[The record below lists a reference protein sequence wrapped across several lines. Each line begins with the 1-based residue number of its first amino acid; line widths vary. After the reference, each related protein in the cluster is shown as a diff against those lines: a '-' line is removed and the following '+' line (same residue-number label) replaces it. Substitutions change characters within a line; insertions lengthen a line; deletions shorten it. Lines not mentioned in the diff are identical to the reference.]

1 VLKNFLACV
10 LHLAAIKVQIK
21 RVETST
27 LNELHIQTDSFRNKS
42 IILSKVSRGGAVNF
56 LAIRKSY
63 LQITASFPAPIPPQD
78 DIFFL
83 THILKVNFSFLPAV
97 NGIISKKRH

>member
-1 VLKNFLACV
+1 MFCVSRDRDIGVKIESNEYKRAGSSRAIAKYSGSLPRQEYNFDSWAKSFLA
-10 LHLAAIKVQIK
+10 
-21 RVETST
+21 E
-27 LNELHIQTDSFRNKS
+27 E
-42 IILSKVSRGGAVNF
+42 F

-63 LQITASFPAPIPPQD
+63 LQITASFPAPITSPQD